1 MSRTWRVLILRFAL
15 TLSITASGTV
25 AAGDWPQDYIA
36 HKNSESPD
44 GRYAVLVLSKEAAID
59 QDQTEANT
67 AYLANLETRQ
77 TLGEIS
83 GTDYFE
89 GQNHR
94 DLTVAWSP
102 DSKWCV
108 VTDWGRF
115 GFASSWIL
123 EPKDSS
129 FTQTDIGERIQKS
142 LNSLIQKQSHDPEM
156 SGEATP
162 YFQLSS
168 NRKLRV
174 RALTS
179 NNPKQFEDVKT
190 YYALFQGTFD
200 VESKKWVRTDTR
212 SIDPEQADSLE
223 SAYQDNFAKHM
234 IVAAHSE
241 EVPKDFIGRVFSS
254 EKEKA
259 DALDR
264 MMNDVYHAVGFVLPP
279 DRFTRVKQEQI
290 AWLKT
295 RDAAESVEKKSKLT
309 ENRIRALQDLL
320 WVN

>member
-1 MSRTWRVLILRFAL
+1 MGRTCLILRFAL
-15 TLSITASGTV
+15 TLSITASRTV
-25 AAGDWPQDYIA
+25 VAGDWPQDYIA

-59 QDQTEANT
+59 QNQTEGNT
-67 AYLANLETRQ
+67 AYLANVHTRQ

-83 GTDYFE
+83 GMDYFE

-115 GFASSWIL
+115 GFASSSIL
-123 EPKDSS
+123 DLKDSG
-129 FTQTDIGERIQKS
+129 FIQTDIGERIQKS
-142 LNSLIQKQSHDPEM
+142 LNSLIQKQSHDPQM
-156 SGEATP
+156 NGEATP
-162 YFQLSS
+162 YFRLSS
-168 NRKLRV
+168 DRKLRV

-200 VESKKWVRTDTR
+200 VESRKWVTTDAR
-212 SIDPEQADSLE
+212 SINSAQADLLE
-223 SAYQDNFAKHM
+223 SAYEDNFAKHM
-234 IVAAHSE
+234 IVVAHSE
-241 EVPKDFIGRVFSS
+241 QVPEDFNGRVFSS
-254 EKEKA
+254 EEEKA

-279 DRFTRVKQEQI
+279 DRFAKIKQEQI
-290 AWLKT
+290 TWLKT
-295 RDAAESVEKKSKLT
+295 RDAAHPAEEKSKLT
-309 ENRIRALQDLL
+309 DKRIRILQDLL
-320 WVN
+320 W